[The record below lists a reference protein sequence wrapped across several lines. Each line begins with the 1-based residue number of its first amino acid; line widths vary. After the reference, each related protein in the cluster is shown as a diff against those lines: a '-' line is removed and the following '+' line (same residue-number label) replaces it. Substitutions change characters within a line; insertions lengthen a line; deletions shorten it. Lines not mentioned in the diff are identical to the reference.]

1 MLDACNL
8 PPANHKFLEILRKC
22 IQEQRFYVRDL
33 LLAHATPNHFGGAK
47 SVLEIHPE
55 FGMPVWKMDSNLN

>member
-22 IQEQRFYVRDL
+22 ILEQRFYVRDL
-33 LLAHATPNHFGGAK
+33 LLAQAIPYHFGGAQ
-47 SVLEIHPE
+47 SVLELHPE
-55 FGMPVWKMDSNLN
+55 LGLPV